1 MVSSMYTY
9 IFIFEELYTPV
20 SRMLKRSV
28 HIREREQSY
37 QQVANLACQ
46 FQDFQSLCTSKAGKV
61 EEG

>member
-1 MVSSMYTY
+1 
-9 IFIFEELYTPV
+9 
-20 SRMLKRSV
+20 MLKSNV
-28 HIREREQSY
+28 HIREGEQSY